1 MRDAHLHA
9 LSVSLENFI
18 THYGVFAVFLA
29 MVLES
34 ACIPLPSE
42 LIMTYAGFEAFRHNI
57 GFTEAIVAG
66 VLGNLVGSLIAY
78 YVGKAGGRPFL
89 RRYGKYILFSDK
101 HFASAE
107 RFFEK
112 WGSLAVLISRILPA
126 IRTFISLPAGIA
138 NMRIGKF
145 ILFSLIGCIPWVYLL
160 AYIGYSLGQ
169 NWDSVSAHTGALTY
183 IFGAI
188 LVLSVIL
195 FWVLNRSK
203 KAQSSPR

>member
-9 LSVSLENFI
+9 LSVSLEHFI
-18 THYGVFAVFLA
+18 THYGVLAVFLA

-78 YVGKAGGRPFL
+78 YVGKVGGRPFL
-89 RRYGKYILFSDK
+89 RRYGRYILFSDK

-107 RFFEK
+107 RFFAK
-112 WGSLAVLISRILPA
+112 WGSLAVLISRVLPA

-160 AYIGYSLGQ
+160 TYIGYSLGQ

-188 LVLSVIL
+188 LVLAVVL
-195 FWVLNRSK
+195 FWTRNRNS
-203 KAQSSPR
+203 KAQTASK